1 MDENENVSSDGIHC
15 SIGEIVVACDGRGP
29 AVVPPLSPHLPP
41 FPYPFRTETRSNGVL
56 SFLPSKTS
64 PPPCRSFTSPTL
76 LSAPSATVSG
86 VIGWPCILSLSVT
99 AQACGSSSFRRREK
113 ERRKEG
119 ARLTLEKEL
128 SFETFDKLCC
138 CDANFL
144 VGSIYLL
151 TKSLSF
157 DVAGQRC
164 WKKYRTSEFG
174 GFFYTQDLY
183 IYTYTCDTD
192 GYKYIYIYTYIFV
205 TSERQSLQSDRWKVV
220 FFEGRKE
227 MRRTR
232 LSTS

>member
-113 ERRKEG
+113 E
-119 ARLTLEKEL
+119 
-128 SFETFDKLCC
+128 
-138 CDANFL
+138 
-144 VGSIYLL
+144 
-151 TKSLSF
+151 
-157 DVAGQRC
+157 
-164 WKKYRTSEFG
+164 
-174 GFFYTQDLY
+174 
-183 IYTYTCDTD
+183 
-192 GYKYIYIYTYIFV
+192 
-205 TSERQSLQSDRWKVV
+205 
-220 FFEGRKE
+220 GRKE
-227 MRRTR
+227 RVSPLKKNFLSKHSISCAVVTR
-232 LSTS
+232 IFLSDRYTF